1 MTTSS
6 AKIFHD
12 IAMNLSFEAK
22 MDKTKGDEKGYLEK
36 MRKAFFL
43 EKEAALK
50 IHDNSTI
57 WKHALIRSAGWLAFK
72 GGLLTEAL
80 DLVKFGQKG
89 NPPQYLENELVQL
102 EKEILQKSDAIQ
114 TQKEETEILQI
125 FGFLISANIPKSQI
139 EIQKNENSSII
150 IHVPADRI
158 NDIVRM
164 YWGQAVEIQ
173 GIQQKNGVFEM
184 KAIKIAA

>member
-22 MDKTKGDEKGYLEK
+22 MAKTKGDEKSYLEQ

-50 IHDNSTI
+50 IHDDSTI
-57 WKHALIRSAGWLAFK
+57 WKHALIRSAGWLAYK

-80 DLVKFGQKG
+80 DLVKFGRKG
-89 NPPQYLENELVQL
+89 NPPQYLENELAQL
-102 EKEILQKSDAIQ
+102 EEKILQKSSIIQ
-114 TQKEETEILQI
+114 VHEDKSEILQI
-125 FGFLISANIPKSQI
+125 FGFLVSANIPKSQI
-139 EIQKNENSSII
+139 EIQKDENSSIT
-150 IHVPADRI
+150 IHVPSDKI

-164 YWGQAVEIQ
+164 YWGRAVEIQ
-173 GIQQKNGVFEM
+173 GIQQQNGVFEM
-184 KAIKIAA
+184 KDIKMAA

>member
-12 IAMNLSFEAK
+12 LAMTLSFEAK
-22 MDKTKGDEKGYLEK
+22 MAKTKGDEKGYLEQ

-57 WKHALIRSAGWLAFK
+57 WKHTLIRSAGWLAFK

-80 DLVKFGQKG
+80 DLVKFGLKG
-89 NPPQYLENELVQL
+89 NPPTYLANELRAL
-102 EKEILQKSDAIQ
+102 EKDIFQKLGVNQNQNTSKD
-114 TQKEETEILQI
+114 TLQI
-125 FGFLISANIPKSQI
+125 IGFLISANIPNSQI
-139 EIQKNENSSII
+139 EIQKDEDSSILI
-150 IHVPADRI
+150 QVPSDKI

-173 GIQQKNGVFEM
+173 GIQQNGVFEM
-184 KAIKIAA
+184 KTIKVAA